1 VYAGSC
7 VTGGAVFSMTGGD
20 TSAIG
25 KVAGSVTFG
34 GLRRNYLGNP
44 RSYLL
49 VELIFDGRLSWKFG
63 VHVAAAGDAQDGDA
77 GACWRVTSLR
87 RFLCPSDMAL
97 EAKRFRHVA
106 VATPVLAIPDI
117 VTVSPRQQ
125 SLQPQ

>member
-49 VELIFDGRLSWKFG
+49 VELIFDGSVGSSEF
-63 VHVAAAGDAQDGDA
+63 
-77 GACWRVTSLR
+77 TSLR
-87 RFLCPSDMAL
+87 QEMR
-97 EAKRFRHVA
+97 KT
-106 VATPVLAIPDI
+106 ATRVPAGV
-117 VTVSPRQQ
+117 
-125 SLQPQ
+125 